1 MAIEQPVTQEFN
13 YQVVVCIPVMIF
25 AIAIA
30 QVRLVTLLH
39 SKFGILLWSNR
50 AGVRD
55 DGS

>member
-1 MAIEQPVTQEFN
+1 
-13 YQVVVCIPVMIF
+13 MIF

-39 SKFGILLWSNR
+39 SRFGILLWSNR

-55 DGS
+55 EGELANIT